1 MKANRNRGRRELS
14 GAGPQA
20 VASAQGIFGGWGSNL
35 ERIQQL
41 FGGGSK
47 DTGSSVD
54 SIPKQRPTKPKA
66 QPPRKPQG
74 RAAPML
80 DQHEFDHG
88 NSGAF
93 CGIATTAM
101 MLQANGKDAGTSHA
115 DLNEYARAMYF
126 PGQGTSGTAMAAY
139 LRKQGL
145 QNSNYRTDGSRT
157 RLVESLQ
164 TGQPVPLGV
173 VMVQGEVTRLKGGS
187 SERYPHRKVGDR
199 HHKTFPGSGHWVL
212 VTRFEGRPDKPAAF
226 YVNDPDL
233 GGQLKVTP
241 AELTK
246 MAAGEGQY
254 WMVEQRQ

>member
-1 MKANRNRGRRELS
+1 M
-14 GAGPQA
+14 
-20 VASAQGIFGGWGSNL
+20 ASAQGIFGDWGSNL

-47 DTGSSVD
+47 EPRPSVD
-54 SIPKQRPTKPKA
+54 TPERQPPSRPKA
-66 QPPRKPQG
+66 KPPPRPQG
-74 RAAPML
+74 RDAPLM

-88 NSGAF
+88 NGGAF

-101 MLQANGKDAGTSHA
+101 MLQANGKNAGTSRA

-145 QNSNYRTDGSRT
+145 EGSHYRVDGSRT
-157 RLVESLQ
+157 RLIESLQ

-173 VMVQGEVTRLKGGS
+173 VMVQGEITRLKGGS

-199 HHKTFPGSGHWVL
+199 HHKAFPGSGHWVL

-226 YVNDPDL
+226 YVNDPDV

-241 AELTK
+241 AELTR
-246 MAAGEGQY
+246 MASGEGQY